1 MINIKEPKD
10 CCGCNACAQRCPKH
24 CITLQE
30 DHEGFLYPKVD
41 INLCI
46 ECGLCEKVCPV
57 INQSIKKEPLQVF
70 AAINPDEKVR
80 MESSSGGIFTLLAEK
95 VIQENGVVFGARFD
109 ENWEVKHDYAE
120 TIEGLAA
127 FRGSKYVQS
136 RVEDNYLKA
145 ERFLKKGRKVL
156 FSGTPCQIAGLKKF
170 LRKEYDN
177 LLTVDFIC
185 HGVPSPKVWR
195 MYLDEICKNYIN
207 QGDRK
212 SCIKAINFR
221 NKSLGWK
228 KYSFFFKLNP
238 TFIRQ
243 KNKPIEHLE
252 LFYKNS
258 FMKGFL
264 NDLFLRPSCYHCPS
278 KSGKSES
285 DITIADFWGIESL
298 SPNMDDDKGTSL
310 VFINTDSAKLIYGRL
325 SIHNKCMS
333 YKDVLPYNKGL
344 KPILNIPPKR
354 SVFFSHLEKKKS
366 ICLLIEK
373 TIIPSFIQRIKQRI
387 KNTLKI

>member
-24 CITLQE
+24 CINLQE

-228 KYSFFFKLNP
+228 KFSFFFKLNP

-264 NDLFLRPSCYHCPS
+264 NDLILRPSCYHCPS

-310 VFINTDSAKLIYGRL
+310 VFIN
-325 SIHNKCMS
+325 
-333 YKDVLPYNKGL
+333 
-344 KPILNIPPKR
+344 
-354 SVFFSHLEKKKS
+354 
-366 ICLLIEK
+366 
-373 TIIPSFIQRIKQRI
+373 
-387 KNTLKI
+387 